1 MHLSQLDP
9 GQADRFGSA
18 HRLYYDL
25 PDGRSVL
32 MLSGVV
38 QLDLR
43 APGWSSETAVVE
55 PYRVALILDL
65 LIPEGFKQQAQRF
78 RIDQSL
84 PYVGMSNLVGVANV
98 QWGVNTFAVDAQQSG
113 DQTVRLLTDL
123 EVARS
128 SEVLK
133 SISYSLTLLGAV
145 VD

>member
-9 GQADRFGSA
+9 EQLNRFGSA
-18 HRLYYDL
+18 HGLYYGL

-38 QLDLR
+38 QVDLR
-43 APGWSSETAVVE
+43 APGWSSETAVAE
-55 PYRVALILDL
+55 PYRVGLILDL
-65 LIPEGFKQQAQRF
+65 LIPVEFKRRSQRF

-84 PYVGMSNLVGVANV
+84 PYIGMSNLTGVENVLWGVAN
-98 QWGVNTFAVDAQQSG
+98 FSIDAEHSG
-113 DQTVRLLTDL
+113 DQTVRLLADL

-128 SEVLK
+128 SEVLR
-133 SISYSLTLLGAV
+133 SISYNLTLLGAV